1 MNTDDILA
9 RIFDKLDT
17 YDARLNVTC
26 NSITEIKTTLTNFIE
41 SVEKKEQEN
50 ITRLEN
56 KFKYVTVLFGS
67 IASVSVILALVRSVV

>member
-1 MNTDDILA
+1 MNTDEILG

-17 YDARLNVTC
+17 YDIRLNVTC

-50 ITRLEN
+50 MVRLEN
-56 KFKYVTVLFGS
+56 KFKYVTILFGS
-67 IASVSVILALVRSVV
+67 IASVSVILALVRSVQ